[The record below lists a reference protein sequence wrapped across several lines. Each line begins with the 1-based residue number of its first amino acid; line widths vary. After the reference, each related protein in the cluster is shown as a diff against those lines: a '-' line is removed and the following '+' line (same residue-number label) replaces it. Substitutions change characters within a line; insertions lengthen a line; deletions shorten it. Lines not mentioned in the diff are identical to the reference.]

1 MTKKKRT
8 EAQYAEFNLFDAEGN
23 QTLHSQYKL
32 PKIGKLG
39 GGWVAFYKRSIRN
52 LIAECPNFSTMK
64 VYLYIASKQTYQ
76 KCAIVKNA
84 HIMKTLNMSS
94 STVHES
100 LKWLKNHDYMQKYTI
115 DGNTGWLLN
124 PSVTGCGG
132 NSKKSKERLW
142 RLGIERRKAELEKD
156 IEKRKALLETLDGM
170 IMKVISDEDEEDIIE
185 EVQYGDADGD
195 DDGNDNG
202 DADGDDDGDADGD
215 ADGDEGQEEL
225 LGDTSQIH
233 REMEAEVV
241 DIRSDD
247 EARSESDN

>member
-1 MTKKKRT
+1 MAKKRKT

-32 PKIGKLG
+32 PKTGKLG

-94 STVHES
+94 STVHEA
-100 LKWLKNHDYMQKYTI
+100 LKWLRDHDFMQRYTI

-170 IMKVISDEDEEDIIE
+170 IMQVISDEDEEDIIE
-185 EVQYGDADGD
+185 EVYYESGNDGNDEDEQRDGRAND
-195 DDGNDNG
+195 DDGNDE
-202 DADGDDDGDADGD
+202 DEQRDGRA
-215 ADGDEGQEEL
+215 
-225 LGDTSQIH
+225 
-233 REMEAEVV
+233 
-241 DIRSDD
+241 SD
-247 EARSESDN
+247 

>member
-1 MTKKKRT
+1 MAKKQKT

-32 PKIGKLG
+32 PKTGKLG

-84 HIMKTLNMSS
+84 HIMKMLNMSS
-94 STVHES
+94 STVHEA
-100 LKWLKNHDYMQKYTI
+100 LKWLRDHDFMQRYTI

-156 IEKRKALLETLDGM
+156 IEKRKALLESLDGM

-185 EVQYGDADGD
+185 EVYYDGDSDDDDNSD
-195 DDGNDNG
+195 DDGT
-202 DADGDDDGDADGD
+202 AT
-215 ADGDEGQEEL
+215 L

-233 REMEAEVV
+233 GGMEAEVESV
-241 DIRSDD
+241 RTIDEVTSEGSD
-247 EARSESDN
+247 

>member
-1 MTKKKRT
+1 MAKKRKT

-32 PKIGKLG
+32 PKTGKLG

-94 STVHES
+94 STVHEA
-100 LKWLKNHDYMQKYTI
+100 LKWLRDHDFMQKYTI

-185 EVQYGDADGD
+185 EVYY
-195 DDGNDNG
+195 NG
-202 DADGDDDGDADGD
+202 
-215 ADGDEGQEEL
+215 DGDEDNRDDERDERNDESEITEAL
-225 LGDTSQIH
+225 LGDT
-233 REMEAEVV
+233 
-241 DIRSDD
+241 D
-247 EARSESDN
+247 

>member
-1 MTKKKRT
+1 MTKKKKT

-32 PKIGKLG
+32 PKTGKLG

-94 STVHES
+94 STVHEA
-100 LKWLKNHDYMQKYTI
+100 LKWLRDHDFMQRYTI

-170 IMKVISDEDEEDIIE
+170 IMQVISDEDEEDIIE
-185 EVQYGDADGD
+185 EVYYESGNDGNDEDEQRDGRAND
-195 DDGNDNG
+195 DDGND
-202 DADGDDDGDADGD
+202 DDGNDDD
-215 ADGDEGQEEL
+215 E
-225 LGDTSQIH
+225 
-233 REMEAEVV
+233 
-241 DIRSDD
+241 
-247 EARSESDN
+247 

>member
-1 MTKKKRT
+1 MAKKRKT

-32 PKIGKLG
+32 PKTGKLG

-94 STVHES
+94 STVHEA
-100 LKWLKNHDYMQKYTI
+100 LKWLRDHDFMQKYTI

-170 IMKVISDEDEEDIIE
+170 IMKVISDEDEDDIIE
-185 EVQYGDADGD
+185 EVYYNGDS
-195 DDGNDNG
+195 DGNDN
-202 DADGDDDGDADGD
+202 DDER
-215 ADGDEGQEEL
+215 DERDERATDERDERNDESEITEAL
-225 LGDTSQIH
+225 LGDT
-233 REMEAEVV
+233 
-241 DIRSDD
+241 D
-247 EARSESDN
+247 

>member
-1 MTKKKRT
+1 MTKKKKT

-32 PKIGKLG
+32 PKTGKLG

-94 STVHES
+94 STVHEA
-100 LKWLKNHDYMQKYTI
+100 LKWLRDHDFMQRYTI

-170 IMKVISDEDEEDIIE
+170 IMQVISDEDEEDIIE
-185 EVQYGDADGD
+185 EVYYESGNDGNDDDEQREGRAND
-195 DDGNDNG
+195 DDGNDE
-202 DADGDDDGDADGD
+202 DEQRDGRA
-215 ADGDEGQEEL
+215 
-225 LGDTSQIH
+225 
-233 REMEAEVV
+233 
-241 DIRSDD
+241 SD
-247 EARSESDN
+247 